1 MKKMFLILFL
11 FVNRLST
18 MEKEVE
24 NSYTIFQ
31 NYIWQL
37 IDSKLNAKQKTCDVN
52 RENIINAFTN
62 LNDIESSLKLER
74 NTFQLLNMEYN
85 NLQLRQYSIETIKS
99 AELYYAMSLCG
110 NVTTLPINI
119 LFLLS
124 LFKID
129 QANAFLR
136 LLDCNYDNNLKAFL
150 VMLPITTI
158 FIIMALHF
166 RGITQSQTSV
176 DLHII
181 DKIQQ
186 SSTYNN

>member
-181 DKIQQ
+181 DKI
-186 SSTYNN
+186 